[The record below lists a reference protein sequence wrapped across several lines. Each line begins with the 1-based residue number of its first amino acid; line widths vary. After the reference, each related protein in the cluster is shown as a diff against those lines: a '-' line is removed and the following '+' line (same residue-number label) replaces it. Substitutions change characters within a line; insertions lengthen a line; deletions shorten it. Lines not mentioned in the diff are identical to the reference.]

1 MSWIVVE
8 IEGIDGMA
16 RGNEVTCPNA
26 IGEDPTSVTVNG
38 ASYAVED
45 WRVDE
50 RDDVIYLT
58 LADADFKNVQ
68 TAQEEDDDEPTE
80 GGDPDNSG
88 E

>member
-1 MSWIVVE
+1 MAWVEVE
-8 IEGIDGMA
+8 IDGIGGMA
-16 RGNEVTCPNA
+16 KGNEVMCANT
-26 IGEDPTSVTVNG
+26 IGEDPKGVSING
-38 ASYAVED
+38 SDYAVDD

-68 TAQEEDDDEPTE
+68 IAQEEDDEPTE

>member
-1 MSWIVVE
+1 MAWIEVE
-8 IEGIDGMA
+8 IDGIGGMA
-16 RGNEVTCPNA
+16 RGNEVMCPNA
-26 IGEDPTSVTVNG
+26 IGENPESVSING
-38 ASYAVED
+38 ADYAVED

-50 RDDVIYLT
+50 RDDLIYLT

-68 TAQEEDDDEPTE
+68 TAQEEHDEPTE

>member
-1 MSWIVVE
+1 MSWIVVD
-8 IEGIDGMA
+8 IEGIEGMA
-16 RGNEVTCPNA
+16 RSNEVCCPNA
-26 IGEDPTSVTVNG
+26 IGENPESVSING
-38 ASYAVED
+38 ADYAVDD

-68 TAQEEDDDEPTE
+68 TAQEEDDDEPTA